1 MNQNGHRNF
10 QTKRKVTLLYFL
22 LASNRKGQSFHLQI
36 KELKLDH
43 SKQLQAICCEMK
55 ILQKNYVQGNWN
67 TYIRTIYSSWSQA
80 PLNNTTPRVTFLQN
94 QQPVTTHSMN
104 PLMLPFLPTPNHQTR
119 LLMQKNPKMS
129 SPQNKNNISVL
140 HSLRYPLHSN
150 SWQFPKSLPM
160 LNFCET
166 QSCYIICFF
175 CWSTE
180 SQMLQCLINPQNQI
194 SQNNG
199 KQLRRKVLLQL

>member
-22 LASNRKGQSFHLQI
+22 LASNRKGQPFHLQI

-119 LLMQKNPKMS
+119 FLMQKNPKTS
-129 SPQNKNNISVL
+129 SPQNKKNISVL
-140 HSLRYPLHSN
+140 PSLRHPLHSN

-166 QSCYIICFF
+166 QSCYIHCFF
-175 CWSTE
+175 
-180 SQMLQCLINPQNQI
+180 LLINRIPDI
-194 SQNNG
+194 AMSS
-199 KQLRRKVLLQL
+199 

>member
-1 MNQNGHRNF
+1 MATEIFKQKEKWHFYIFYWRA
-10 QTKRKVTLLYFL
+10 T
-22 LASNRKGQSFHLQI
+22 RKGRSFHLQI

-55 ILQKNYVQGNWN
+55 ILQKSYVQGNWN
-67 TYIRTIYSSWSQA
+67 TYIRTLYSSWSQA

-104 PLMLPFLPTPNHQTR
+104 PLMLSFLPTPNHQTR
-119 LLMQKNPKMS
+119 LLMQKNPKTS

-140 HSLRYPLHSN
+140 PSRRHPLHSN

-166 QSCYIICFF
+166 QSCYMHRFF
-175 CWSTE
+175 WWSTE
-180 SQMLQCLINPQNQI
+180 PQMLQCLLNPKNQI
-194 SQNNG
+194 SQNND

>member
-1 MNQNGHRNF
+1 MATEIFKQKEKWHLYNF
-10 QTKRKVTLLYFL
+10 YWRAT
-22 LASNRKGQSFHLQI
+22 RKGRSFHLQI

-55 ILQKNYVQGNWN
+55 ISQKSYVQGNWN

-80 PLNNTTPRVTFLQN
+80 PLNNTTPKVTFLQN

-119 LLMQKNPKMS
+119 LLMQKNPKTS
-129 SPQNKNNISVL
+129 SPRNKNNISL
-140 HSLRYPLHSN
+140 LPSLRHPLHSN
-150 SWQFPKSLPM
+150 SWQFPKYLPM
-160 LNFCET
+160 LNFVKP
-166 QSCYIICFF
+166 SHVIYFVFF

-180 SQMLQCLINPQNQI
+180 SQMLQFLLNPENQI
-194 SQNNG
+194 SQNND
-199 KQLRRKVLLQL
+199 KQFRRKVLLQL